1 MSRTDWGREIRT
13 RTALI
18 RTRECWCRTTGAWVW
33 LRSPRDRWAWRWRC
47 LRPLV
52 SHVYRTLLQLR
63 PTSRGCKPHSYN
75 SSIQVPNIRWF
86 SLGNKFLNYSRI
98 NFIIHIHVGSVL
110 DPDLDPGSAWILMF
124 LTTWIR
130 IRILKKYAD
139 PNYLFYLFI
148 YKPVKMAGLAEF
160 KQFGSN
166 VSIS

>member
-1 MSRTDWGREIRT
+1 MSRTDWGWETRT

-18 RTRECWCRTTGAWVW
+18 WTRECWCRTTGAWVW

-98 NFIIHIHVGSVL
+98 NFIIHIHVGSVS
-110 DPDLDPGSAWILMF
+110 DPDPHGSVCFWPPESGSGSSKNM
-124 LTTWIR
+124 R
-130 IRILKKYAD
+130 IPIIY
-139 PNYLFYLFI
+139 FI
-148 YKPVKMAGLAEF
+148 YL
-160 KQFGSN
+160 
-166 VSIS
+166 SINQLKWLV